1 MEITSVDY
9 NDRTLSDGNFNS
21 MYMYMCTYAYM
32 YMYIYIYIFVYVY
45 LEVAELYGLWQ
56 IQL

>member
-32 YMYIYIYIFVYVY
+32 YMYIYIFVYVY